1 MVGRRRMTLV
11 ARVKPILAVLVLPLD
26 YSALSH
32 KVEPRVKALLLLL
45 CIHYTYGML
54 YITQCCIVLYINDL
68 KFAGM
73 HNINSGHVV

>member
-1 MVGRRRMTLV
+1 MTLV

-45 CIHYTYGML
+45 CMHYIWNVVHHTVL
-54 YITQCCIVLYINDL
+54 YCIVYLQ
-68 KFAGM
+68 
-73 HNINSGHVV
+73 

>member
-1 MVGRRRMTLV
+1 MV

-32 KVEPRVKALLLLL
+32 KVVVEPRVKTPLLLL
-45 CIHYTYGML
+45 CMHYTS
-54 YITQCCIVLYINDL
+54 QFCIVLYTNDL
-68 KFAGM
+68 KYAGM